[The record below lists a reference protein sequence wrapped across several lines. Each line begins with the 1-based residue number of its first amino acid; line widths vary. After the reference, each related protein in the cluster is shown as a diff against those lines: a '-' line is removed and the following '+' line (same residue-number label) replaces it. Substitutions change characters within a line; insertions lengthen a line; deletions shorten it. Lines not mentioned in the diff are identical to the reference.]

1 MNTVFKANSLACN
14 ITGPPPPRWQ
24 RHEFWRTEYRFPQ
37 LDEPLRS
44 SEMLRAVPL
53 AIRYTTVQ
61 PYHYHHSLSTG
72 ARHGCEFVI
81 LKGASGQ
88 FHFNLKAGNGE
99 VILSSQMYAAKAGA
113 QGGIES
119 VKVNSQED
127 ARFERKKSKAGE
139 PFFVLKAANG
149 EILGKSEMYSS
160 KSSMENGIASVM
172 KNAPVAV
179 IDDQA

>member
-1 MNTVFKANSLACN
+1 
-14 ITGPPPPRWQ
+14 
-24 RHEFWRTEYRFPQ
+24 
-37 LDEPLRS
+37 
-44 SEMLRAVPL
+44 
-53 AIRYTTVQ
+53 
-61 PYHYHHSLSTG
+61 
-72 ARHGCEFVI
+72 
-81 LKGASGQ
+81 
-88 FHFNLKAGNGE
+88 
-99 VILSSQMYAAKAGA
+99 MYAAKAGA